1 MQAGRRPVFLN
12 LLQIRFPVT
21 AITSILH
28 RASGLLLFLLI
39 PFLILALQMSLQS
52 AQSYDALIMLFDST
66 MAKII
71 LFVFIWAGVHH
82 LFAGIRF
89 LLLDVDIAVS
99 RTAARTGAW
108 LVNLLAFAVAV
119 VFSGGLL

>member
-39 PFLILALQMSLQS
+39 PFFILALQMSLRS
-52 AQSYDALIMLFDST
+52 AHDFNAVLGAFDSLPARLL
-66 MAKII
+66 MFI
-71 LFVFIWAGVHH
+71 LLWAALHH
-82 LFAGIRF
+82 FLAGIRF
-89 LLLDVDIAVS
+89 LLLDVDIAVTRS
-99 RTAARTGAW
+99 AARASAW
-108 LVNLLAFAVAV
+108 LVNVLAFLLAVIVAW
-119 VFSGGLL
+119 GWL